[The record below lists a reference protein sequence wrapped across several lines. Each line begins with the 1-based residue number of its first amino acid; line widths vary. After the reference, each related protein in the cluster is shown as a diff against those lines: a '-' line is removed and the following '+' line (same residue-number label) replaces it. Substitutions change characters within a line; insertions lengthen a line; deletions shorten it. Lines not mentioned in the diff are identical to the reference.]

1 MSSNI
6 YIYKMSVV
14 PPKKI
19 KAIERV
25 LGTKLALD
33 PYVKSEIYQTKT
45 KWLDIEARSYSLGD
59 MEKAI
64 ETAQGDESEKERLLK
79 AIARADVR
87 SDEWLAVEIDCYG
100 Y

>member
-6 YIYKMSVV
+6 YVYKMGVV

-19 KAIERV
+19 KAVERV
-25 LGTKLALD
+25 LGTKLPPD
-33 PYVKSEIYQTKT
+33 TYIKSEVYQSKT
-45 KWLDIEARSYSLGD
+45 KWLDIGARSYSLGD

-64 ETAQGDESEKERLLK
+64 ETAQGDEGEKKRLLE
-79 AIARADVR
+79 AIARASVR
-87 SDEWLAVEIDCYG
+87 SDEWLVVEIDYD